1 MQGLPVDDKEE
12 YVDTELENEIKEDD
26 IDFGDEEIMI
36 DDSGELLN
44 SDKRKKTVRV
54 HVTNSW
60 WVVGIY
66 LLDEEDLDTSEDE
79 EDVGLDEEEVGLEV
93 TDKEEE

>member
-1 MQGLPVDDKEE
+1 
-12 YVDTELENEIKEDD
+12 
-26 IDFGDEEIMI
+26 MI

-44 SDKRKKTVRV
+44 SWKEKKTVRV

-66 LLDEEDLDTSEDE
+66 LPDEENLDTSEDA
-79 EDVGLDEEEVGLEV
+79 DVEQTGLDEEEVGLEV
-93 TDKEEE
+93 TDKDEE

>member
-1 MQGLPVDDKEE
+1 
-12 YVDTELENEIKEDD
+12 
-26 IDFGDEEIMI
+26 MI
-36 DDSGELLN
+36 VVNYSIL
-44 SDKRKKTVRV
+44 KKKKQV
-54 HVTNSW
+54 HVANSW

-93 TDKEEE
+93 TDKDEE